1 MNRLFFIIICFLLP
15 AVASACSCI
24 SKGPFCADLP
34 AGDSANRAVFIG
46 TVIEVYPSE
55 SVMGYF
61 EALYGRKATGGRQNW
76 TPSLNDLKKG
86 LLKIWRSDLTAEE
99 SRRLSA
105 ARTEREIGPLLD
117 GVFWVHGR
125 KVRFAVSEWFTGP
138 ATPNFELFTGQGLGD
153 CGIQFKTGEAWLISA
168 DQDPKSRRWSSDI
181 CGRSER
187 LMHARSEVAALRAW
201 KSGRVLAPHIYGVLI
216 NETQRRGS
224 QPPTFAPLG
233 GVRVTLRTEDGK
245 RLETKTD
252 EKGNFHFEN
261 LEKKRYTLDLPLPG
275 WSFETNPR
283 VGPVLD
289 LTTQPCAQ
297 YYGYMRE
304 DKSSSP

>member
-1 MNRLFFIIICFLLP
+1 MRRLFFIIICLLLP

-34 AGDSANRAVFIG
+34 ARDSANRAVFIG

-86 LLKIWRSDLTAEE
+86 LLKLWRSDLTAEE

-105 ARTEREIGPLLD
+105 ARTEQEIGPLLD

-138 ATPNFELFTGQGLGD
+138 ATPNFELFTGQGMGD
-153 CGIQFKTGEAWLISA
+153 CGIQFKTGDAWLISA
-168 DQDPKSRRWSSDI
+168 DQDPKSRRWSADI
-181 CGRSER
+181 CGRSRR
-187 LMHARSEVAALRAW
+187 LMHARNEVAALRAW
-201 KSGRVLAPHIYGVLI
+201 KNGRVLAPHIYGVLI
-216 NETQRRGS
+216 AVTERGGS

-233 GVRVTLRTEDGK
+233 GVSVTIRTEDGK

-252 EKGNFHFEN
+252 EQGNFLFEH
-261 LEKKRYTLDLPLPG
+261 LQELRYTLDVPLPG
-275 WSFETNPR
+275 WSFGTNTLIE
-283 VGPVLD
+283 PVFD
-289 LTTQPCAQ
+289 LTSQPCAQ
-297 YYGYMRE
+297 YRVYIRQ
-304 DKSSSP
+304 DKLSGK